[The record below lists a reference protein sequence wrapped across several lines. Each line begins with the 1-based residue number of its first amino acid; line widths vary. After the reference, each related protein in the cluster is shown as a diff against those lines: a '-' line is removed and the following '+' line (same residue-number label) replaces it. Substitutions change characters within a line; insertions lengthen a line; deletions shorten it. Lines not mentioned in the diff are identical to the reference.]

1 MAETNNGGF
10 KALAVVAFIA
20 FLAGRA
26 SVGDPPAP
34 AVQPESLFSDTFPAP
49 DADTAI
55 GSTATARPES
65 ETAAKVVTVAE
76 PVRVVPVP
84 VVTQRTPREP
94 VRFAEPV
101 NDGPT
106 YFANCSHARS
116 LGAAPVRSGDP
127 GYSRKLDRDGDGIGC
142 E

>member
-1 MAETNNGGF
+1 MAETSNGGF
-10 KALAVVAFIA
+10 KALAVVAVIA

-34 AVQPESLFSDTFPAP
+34 PAQPESLLSDSFPSP
-49 DADTAI
+49 DVDTAI
-55 GSTATARPES
+55 GSTATVKPET
-65 ETAAKVVTVAE
+65 ETAANVVTLAE
-76 PVRVVPVP
+76 PPRPVPVP

-106 YFANCSHARS
+106 YFANCSAARAA
-116 LGAAPVRSGDP
+116 GAAPVRRGDP
-127 GYSRKLDRDGDGIGC
+127 GYARKLDRDGDGVGC